1 MTQQEPRRAAGMPR
15 LHPAAWHGPIGAA
28 VVKVAPGTE
37 ADPAAILASALAVF
51 GAAAGDA
58 AWVRVGGV
66 RHPARVWPLVVG
78 KTGSGRK
85 GTSMAVARRLVRSWS
100 DYAQQYDAHRILT
113 GLASGEGLIY
123 NLGGSA
129 PEPEEE
135 GNGKPRRARPER
147 QSPRAPDGRLMVLET
162 EFARVLAAAKRDGST
177 LGPILRQLW
186 DDGDAASLTRN
197 DPVDV
202 RGAHLGMVA
211 HVTPRELRQR
221 LSESDLAGGTL
232 NRFLIISS
240 ERPHLLAHEVHQ
252 GDVREEAEAIGKA
265 LDQARMH
272 GHEMTR
278 DRGADQ
284 LWSEVYAALNHEEPD
299 GHLGS
304 VLARGPA
311 YTMRLALTYAL
322 ADRAGSVGRRHL
334 LAALAVWQYSV
345 ASARMVFP
353 EGRSG
358 ADMHRL
364 AGFLLAAG
372 NTGRTRTDISRLFGV
387 NKTAAQL
394 GAMLDEFEHH
404 AQLTVTKEGKDG
416 AGRPTLR
423 YRWTGKPIDPML
435 DLLGKHWDFEH
446 TN

>member
-1 MTQQEPRRAAGMPR
+1 MPR

-28 VVKVAPGTE
+28 VVKVAPVTE
-37 ADPAAILASALAVF
+37 ADPAAVLASALAVF

-66 RHPARVWPLVVG
+66 RHPARVWPLIVG

-85 GTSMAVARRLVRSWS
+85 GTSMAVARRLTRTWGE
-100 DYAQQYDAHRILT
+100 YAAQYEAHRLIT

-135 GNGKPRRARPER
+135 VNGKPKRRPER
-147 QSPRAPDGRLMVLET
+147 QSPRAPDGRLTVVET

-186 DDGDAASLTRN
+186 DDGDAASLTRT

-211 HVTPRELRQR
+211 HVTPRELKLR
-221 LSESDLAGGTL
+221 LAESDLAGGTL
-232 NRFLIISS
+232 NRFLLVAS
-240 ERPHLLAHEVHQ
+240 ERPQLLAHEAHYP
-252 GDVREEAEAIGKA
+252 DIADEAEQLAKA

-278 DRGADQ
+278 DRRADK
-284 LWSEVYAALNHEEPD
+284 LWTEVYAALNAEEPD

-311 YTMRLALTYAL
+311 YTMRLALAYAL
-322 ADRAGSVGRRHL
+322 ADRAGAIGPKHL

-364 AGFLLAAG
+364 AGYLIAADEA
-372 NTGRTRTDISRLFGV
+372 GRTRTECSRLFGV

-394 GAMLDEFEHH
+394 AAMLDEFEAH
-404 AQLTVTKEGKDG
+404 AQITVTKEGRDG
-416 AGRPTLR
+416 AGRPTMR

-435 DLLGKHWDFEH
+435 DLLTRHFER
-446 TN
+446 T